1 MGHQAKKR
9 FGQNFL
15 TDTNLLKKI
24 VLESNVLDKNVL
36 EIGPG
41 LGALT
46 QFLVKDAKKYL
57 AYEIDYSLEEHLK
70 SYTSDHVQF
79 IYKDFLMDDVN
90 ETLSKYFNDEEVHL
104 VGNLPY
110 YITTPIIF
118 KFLEIKQLK
127 SATIMVQKEVAERMI
142 SKTNIKSYNAFSA
155 ILQYYTE
162 VKQVVSVNKK
172 MFNPQPKVDSIVIK
186 LTKKSSR
193 LSMAQETLYES
204 IVKNAFVQKRKTLLN
219 NLSTGFDLKK
229 DKVLE
234 FLNEFNLDENTRAES
249 LSVDTFIE
257 ITKKWK
263 FMQK

>member
-1 MGHQAKKR
+1 MQHQAKKR

-15 TDTNLLKKI
+15 TDINLLKKI
-24 VLESNVLDKNVL
+24 VLESNVLGKNVL

-57 AYEIDYSLEEHLK
+57 AYEIDYSLEDHLK
-70 SYTSDHVQF
+70 TFLDKDRQIIF
-79 IYKDFLMDDVN
+79 KDFLEDDVN
-90 ETLSKYFNDEEVHL
+90 LTLQNYFGKEDIHL

-162 VKQVVSVNKK
+162 VKHVVSVNKK
-172 MFNPQPKVDSIVIK
+172 MFNPQPKVDSVVVKLIK
-186 LTKKSSR
+186 RENR
-193 LSMAQETLYES
+193 LSKDEEVLYEK
-204 IVKNAFVQKRKTLLN
+204 IVKSAFVQKRKTLLN

-229 DKVLE
+229 DQLLI
-234 FLNEFNLDENTRAES
+234 FLKNFKIDEHTRAES
-249 LSVDTFIE
+249 LSVENFIE
-257 ITKKWK
+257 ITKQWNKY
-263 FMQK
+263 F